1 VSETYSGPLSL
12 ATDNMV
18 WNINRDKITERMTV
32 SPDQAWSVAGPTPPP
47 APPTS
52 GVANPLSDKM
62 KAGRWNPQASDVQKE
77 LFDTFKKEHNM
88 K

>member
-1 VSETYSGPLSL
+1 
-12 ATDNMV
+12 MV

-52 GVANPLSDKM
+52 GVANLLSDKM

-77 LFDTFKKEHNM
+77 LFDIFKKEHNM